1 MSVVTSPALRRR
13 SLALLLAAAFGSAL
27 AANEPTMPADPPLRV
42 LFLCPHG
49 AAKSVMGAAYFQK
62 LAAERGLRVQVDA
75 RGTEP
80 DPAVSPAVAR
90 LLRDQGYAVPVEAPK
105 AVTATDTAAA
115 DIVVSMGCTLDGF
128 PAPRRALRHWD
139 VPGPGENLPASSEAI
154 RQHVRDLVDEL
165 LRR

>member
-13 SLALLLAAAFGSAL
+13 SLALLLAAAFGGAL
-27 AANEPTMPADPPLRV
+27 AASQPTTPTDPPLRG

-80 DPAVSPAVAR
+80 DPAVSPAVAQ
-90 LLRDQGYAVPVEAPK
+90 LLRDQGYAVPAEAPK
-105 AVTATDTAAA
+105 AVAATDTAAA
-115 DIVVSMGCTLDGF
+115 DIVVSMGCKLDGF

>member
-1 MSVVTSPALRRR
+1 MPVVISPALRRR
-13 SLALLLAAAFGSAL
+13 VVALLLTAAFSGAAAGDQRVT
-27 AANEPTMPADPPLRV
+27 PIDPPLRV

-62 LAAERGLRVQVDA
+62 LAAERGLRADVDA

-90 LLRDQGYAVPVEAPK
+90 LLREQGYGVPVETPK
-105 AVTATDTAAA
+105 AVTAPDVAAA
-115 DIVVSMGCTLDGF
+115 DIVISMGCNLDGF
-128 PAPRRALRHWD
+128 PAPRRALRHWV
-139 VPGPGENLPASSEAI
+139 VPGPGENLAASSEAI

>member
-1 MSVVTSPALRRR
+1 MSGVVSPALRRR
-13 SLALLLAAAFGSAL
+13 LVVMLITAAFSGAAA
-27 AANEPTMPADPPLRV
+27 ANQHTTLTDPPLRV

-62 LAAERGLRVQVDA
+62 LAAERGLRADVDA

-80 DPAVSPAVAR
+80 DPAVSPAVAQ
-90 LLRDQGYAVPVEAPK
+90 LLRDQGYGVPVETPK
-105 AVTATDTAAA
+105 AVTAPDVAAA

-139 VPGPGENLPASSEAI
+139 VPGPGENLAASSEAI
-154 RQHVRDLVDEL
+154 RQHVHDLVDEL

>member
-1 MSVVTSPALRRR
+1 VSAVMSPGLRRC
-13 SLALLLAAAFGSAL
+13 LAALSLVAAVSGAV
-27 AANEPTMPADPPLRV
+27 AANQQATPSEPPLRV

-80 DPAVSPAVAR
+80 DPAVSPAVAQ
-90 LLRDQGYAVPVEAPK
+90 LLRDQGYAVPVETPK
-105 AVTATDTAAA
+105 AVTATDITAA
-115 DIVVSMGCTLDGF
+115 DVVVSLGCKLDGF
-128 PAPRRALRHWD
+128 PASRRAIRHWD
-139 VPGPGENLPASSEAI
+139 VPGPGENLPASSQAI

-165 LRR
+165 SKR

>member
-1 MSVVTSPALRRR
+1 MSADISSALRRGLVAL
-13 SLALLLAAAFGSAL
+13 SLTAAVSSAG
-27 AANEPTMPADPPLRV
+27 AANQQAPRTEPPLRV

-62 LAAERGLRVQVDA
+62 LAAERGLPAEVDA

-80 DPAVSPAVAR
+80 DPAVSPAVAQ
-90 LLRDQGYAVPVEAPK
+90 LLRDEGYAVPIEAPK
-105 AVTATDTAAA
+105 AVTAADTAAA
-115 DIVVSMGCTLDGF
+115 DIVVSMGCKLDGF
-128 PAPRRALRHWD
+128 PAPRRALRQWD
-139 VPGPGENLPASSEAI
+139 VPGPGENLSASSEAI

>member
-1 MSVVTSPALRRR
+1 VSADISSALRRGF
-13 SLALLLAAAFGSAL
+13 LALSVIAAVSGAGAAYQQATPSA
-27 AANEPTMPADPPLRV
+27 PPLRV

-62 LAAERGLRVQVDA
+62 LAADRGLPVEVDA

-80 DPAVSPAVAR
+80 DPAVSPAVAQ
-90 LLRDQGYAVPVEAPK
+90 LLRDQGYAVPVAAPK
-105 AVTATDTAAA
+105 AVTAADTAAA

-128 PAPRRALRHWD
+128 PAPRRTLRHWD
-139 VPGPGENLPASSEAI
+139 VPGPGENLAASSDAI

>member
-1 MSVVTSPALRRR
+1 MLVVMSPALRRR
-13 SLALLLAAAFGSAL
+13 SLAIVLAAAFGCAL
-27 AANEPTMPADPPLRV
+27 AANQPSTSTDPPLRV

-75 RGTEP
+75 RGT
-80 DPAVSPAVAR
+80 DPNPVVSPAVAQ
-90 LLRDQGYAVPVEAPK
+90 LLRDQGYAVPVETPK
-105 AVTATDTAAA
+105 AVTSTDTAAA
-115 DIVVSMGCTLDGF
+115 DIVVSMGCKLDGF

-154 RQHVRDLVDEL
+154 RQRVRDLVDEL
-165 LRR
+165 LKR

>member
-1 MSVVTSPALRRR
+1 VMSPVLRRCLVTL
-13 SLALLLAAAFGSAL
+13 SLAAAVSGAV
-27 AANEPTMPADPPLRV
+27 AANQQAPTGAPPLRV

-80 DPAVSPAVAR
+80 DPAVSPAVAQ
-90 LLRDQGYAVPVEAPK
+90 LLRDQGYAVPVETPK
-105 AVTATDTAAA
+105 AVTAGDITAA
-115 DIVVSMGCTLDGF
+115 DIVVSMGCKLDGF
-128 PAPRRALRHWD
+128 PAPRRATRHWD
-139 VPGPGENLPASSEAI
+139 VPGPGENLPGSSQAI

-165 LRR
+165 LKR

>member
-1 MSVVTSPALRRR
+1 MSAVTTPALRQR
-13 SLALLLAAAFGSAL
+13 LAAVLLTAACSGAIATSQSA
-27 AANEPTMPADPPLRV
+27 APTDPPLRV

-80 DPAVSPAVAR
+80 DPTVSPAVAQ
-90 LLRDQGYAVPVEAPK
+90 LLRDQGYGVPVETPK
-105 AVTATDTAAA
+105 AVTAPDVAAA
-115 DIVVSMGCTLDGF
+115 DIVVSMGCKLDGF

-139 VPGPGENLPASSEAI
+139 VPGPGENLPASSDAI
-154 RQHVRDLVDEL
+154 QQHVRDLVDEL

>member
-1 MSVVTSPALRRR
+1 VSADISPALRRG
-13 SLALLLAAAFGSAL
+13 LVALSLAAAVSGAG
-27 AANEPTMPADPPLRV
+27 AANQQATPSEPPLRV

-80 DPAVSPAVAR
+80 DPTVSPAVAQ

-105 AVTATDTAAA
+105 AVTAADTAAA
-115 DIVVSMGCTLDGF
+115 DIVVSMGCKLDGF

-139 VPGPGENLPASSEAI
+139 VPGPGENLPGSSGAI